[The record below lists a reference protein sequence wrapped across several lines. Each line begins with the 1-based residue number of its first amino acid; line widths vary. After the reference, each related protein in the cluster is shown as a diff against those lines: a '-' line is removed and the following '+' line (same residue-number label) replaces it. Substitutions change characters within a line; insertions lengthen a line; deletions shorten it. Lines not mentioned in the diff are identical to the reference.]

1 MDLRSSLPL
10 YVIIFVFTV
19 CIHMYIYMYVHVHVH
34 VQVLAEDPSTYAV
47 MMVGT
52 GEKAFCAGGDI
63 RG

>member
-1 MDLRSSLPL
+1 MCIYRKGTVNVC
-10 YVIIFVFTV
+10 VIS
-19 CIHMYIYMYVHVHVH
+19 MYLT

>member
-1 MDLRSSLPL
+1 MCIYRKGTVNVC
-10 YVIIFVFTV
+10 VIS
-19 CIHMYIYMYVHVHVH
+19 MYLT
-34 VQVLAEDPSTYAV
+34 VQVLAEDPSTYVV

>member
-10 YVIIFVFTV
+10 HVIISVFTV
-19 CIHMYIYMYVHVHVH
+19 CIYMYIYIYVHVH